1 MSRSSTFQLSAL
13 RINTA
18 DRKMKRALHYI
29 LQETIVNKGP
39 TVSLKFSVTGEGRGG
54 GKGCINLT
62 VYRLSQDKGKKA
74 LSCYGK

>member
-39 TVSLKFSVTGEGRGG
+39 TVSLKFSVTGEGGGGG
-54 GKGCINLT
+54 GKG
-62 VYRLSQDKGKKA
+62 A
-74 LSCYGK
+74 